1 MNNSKE
7 NSKENL
13 EIEND
18 KKNPYNFNNKLLSI
32 DIIKNILKEFDIY
45 EEPKNLDI
53 YQRALTHKSY
63 SILKNPLEDIVEKPE
78 GTLDLMPLDNER
90 LEFLGDS
97 VLGFVVTKYIYERF
111 ENQNEGF
118 LTRIKTKLV
127 NGEALS
133 YFSSELGLAEYIL
146 MARFIEDKC
155 GGRKSVKILE
165 DVFEAFLGALYLD
178 FNEDTDIEGYSF
190 YSGIGFHICE
200 KFIINLIESKVDF
213 TDLIKNDYNYKD
225 QLLRYFQ
232 KTYNKPPVYILKS
245 NEQLENE
252 KLFIIHIN
260 DEKGEFLC
268 RGEGRT
274 KKKAEQ
280 NCAKNVLIKLKVIEE
295 Q

>member
-1 MNNSKE
+1 MNCSKE
-7 NSKENL
+7 NSELEN
-13 EIEND
+13 E

-32 DIIKNILKEFDIY
+32 DIIKNILNEFDIF

-63 SILKNPLEDIVEKPE
+63 SILKNPLEGIVEKPE
-78 GTLDLMPLDNER
+78 GALNLMDLDNER

-97 VLGFVVTKYIYERF
+97 VLGLVVTKYIYERF
-111 ENQNEGF
+111 DTQNEGF

-133 YFSSELGLAEYIL
+133 YFSSELGLSEYIL

-165 DVFEAFLGALYLD
+165 DVFEAFLGALFLD
-178 FNEDTDIEGYSF
+178 FNEQEIENYDF

-213 TDLIKNDYNYKD
+213 TDLITNNYNYKD
-225 QLLRYFQ
+225 QLLRYYQQ
-232 KTYNKPPVYILKS
+232 KYHKPPKYIMVS

-252 KLFIIHIN
+252 KLFIIKVN
-260 DEKGEFLC
+260 DEKGEILC
-268 RGEGRT
+268 KGHGST

-280 NCAKNVLIKLKVIEE
+280 NGAKNALIKLKVIEE